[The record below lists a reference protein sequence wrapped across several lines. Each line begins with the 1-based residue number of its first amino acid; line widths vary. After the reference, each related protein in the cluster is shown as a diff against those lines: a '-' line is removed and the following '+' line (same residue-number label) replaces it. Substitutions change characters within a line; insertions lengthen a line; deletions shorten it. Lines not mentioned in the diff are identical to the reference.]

1 MLAVTAILAFC
12 YSNPFFRKT
21 LNEMREE
28 VNRFAAENEKLK
40 KHNDELEENTKK
52 LQVVEKQLEDLAVL
66 QGESVDELSKQVR
79 EYREIQEKI
88 EGNVKKQIIQNLISV
103 IFTADN
109 DRDFLIDDTEID
121 GLKYR
126 LGAIEGAD
134 FSEENFSKAL
144 IKADC
149 DKGTCSIQVVIEV
162 LRNLNDQDCPEEE
175 SIFMIKKI

>member
-1 MLAVTAILAFC
+1 MAAIFAFC
-12 YSNPFFRKT
+12 FSNPCFRKT
-21 LNEMREE
+21 LNDIREE
-28 VNRFAAENEKLK
+28 VNVLAAENDELK
-40 KHNDELEENTKK
+40 KQNTELEENTKK
-52 LQVVEKQLEDLAVL
+52 LQVVEKQLEELAIL
-66 QGESVDELSKQVR
+66 QGKSVDELSLQVR
-79 EYREIQEKI
+79 EYREIQEKV
-88 EGNVKKQIIQNLISV
+88 EENVKAQIIQNLISV